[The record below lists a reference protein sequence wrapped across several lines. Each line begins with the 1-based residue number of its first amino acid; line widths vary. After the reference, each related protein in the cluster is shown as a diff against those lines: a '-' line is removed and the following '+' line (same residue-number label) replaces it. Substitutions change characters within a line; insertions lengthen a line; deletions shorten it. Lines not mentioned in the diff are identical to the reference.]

1 MCVFGSGTWKVPQSP
16 FGMGF
21 MLLLPDLLAI
31 YWRFLIP
38 PWNLSPHN
46 SKPLPTVIG
55 FSCYFVPQNIE
66 TNSKAKLKCTKT
78 ILKLQFPASPSQI
91 FFTFSP
97 STELAA
103 AGGHVVVCE
112 LLLDALADVH
122 KCFPQLSGDLT
133 SWWGS
138 VRESTKYRNCSFL
151 SQPKRSCCKPF
162 LM

>member
-1 MCVFGSGTWKVPQSP
+1 
-16 FGMGF
+16 
-21 MLLLPDLLAI
+21 MLLLPDLTIFYKNWSQSLFCLLI
-31 YWRFLIP
+31 TSRKWRRLHFTDRLILFGGNNSNRQTEYYIRWIFDTTVEP
-38 PWNLSPHN
+38 LPPHN

-78 ILKLQFPASPSQI
+78 ILKLQFPASQSQI

-133 SWWGS
+133 SW
-138 VRESTKYRNCSFL
+138 
-151 SQPKRSCCKPF
+151 
-162 LM
+162 